1 VQWDWKTMAARP
13 DVVVIGGTSGI
24 GREIARA
31 YVERGARVA
40 VGGRDQARAGAAAAE
55 LGGDAYGL
63 AIDVAD
69 PSTIGASLRGVE
81 HVDKLVI
88 AAIMRDDNSV
98 RNYDVAGAIQLSTM
112 KLVGYTEIV
121 HQLLDRLADDASIL
135 LFGGLAKD
143 RPYPGSTTVT
153 SVNGAIST
161 LIRSLAIELAPI
173 RVNAIH
179 PGIVGDTPF
188 WSGKTEALDRV
199 LARTPTGR
207 LVQTSDVVDA
217 SVFLLENPA
226 MNGANLAVDGGW
238 MML

>member
-207 LVQTSDVVDA
+207 LVQTSDIVDA

>member
-1 VQWDWKTMAARP
+1 VQWDWKTMTARP

-40 VGGRDQARAGAAAAE
+40 VGGRDRVRAGAAAAE

-69 PSTIGASLRGVE
+69 PATIGASLRGVE
-81 HVDKLVI
+81 HVDRLVI

-121 HQLLDRLADDASIL
+121 HQLVDRLADDASIL

-161 LIRSLAIELAPI
+161 LIRSLAIELAPT

-226 MNGANLAVDGGW
+226 MNGANLAIDGGW

>member
-81 HVDKLVI
+81 HVDRLVI